1 MKPVVCIEIAAVLL
15 ALAVGIAVADQQF
28 LVYAACVIIGY
39 NLYETKPMERTERTE
54 RTEPM
59 ERTERTE
66 PKEPTESAE
75 RTA

>member
-39 NLYETKPMERTERTE
+39 NLYETKPMERTE
-54 RTEPM
+54 PK